1 MITQAIKG
9 WLQKVFAWWPWKQSP
24 PIEYPRVTSAVNG
37 GVTHEAYPW
46 LEEEGTVPQTGVT
59 PRRFLLEHRAERL
72 VQPRSEVSDVPPLSP
87 LAPVSRS
94 IEAPSEGPTPQQ
106 RLEFLRYLIQHGIVN
121 EGFERDQADSI

>member
-9 WLQKVFAWWPWKQSP
+9 WLHKVFAWWPWKKSP
-24 PIEYPRVTSAVNG
+24 PVEYPRVTSAVSG
-37 GVTHEAYPW
+37 GATHEVYPW

-72 VQPRSEVSDVPPLSP
+72 TQPRSEVSDVPPLSS
-87 LAPVSRS
+87 LAPVGRS
-94 IEAPSEGPTPQQ
+94 AEAPPEGPTPQQ

-121 EGFERDQADSI
+121 EGSERDQADSI